1 VFGFH
6 VKTLV
11 NGSQLIVT
19 NPADIYT
26 ATFYDLYHLTIAHFY
41 FEKLMSV
48 KKLIVHALITLTVYG
63 YFINVTQLRLDKATQ
78 MASVLHF
85 RWNGKPGAVM

>member
-1 VFGFH
+1 
-6 VKTLV
+6 
-11 NGSQLIVT
+11 
-19 NPADIYT
+19 
-26 ATFYDLYHLTIAHFY
+26 
-41 FEKLMSV
+41 MSV